1 MARSNGTYHPG
12 TPEYDP
18 TPGIA
23 QDFIEAASLEAS
35 RRPPDPTVAA
45 REQQI
50 AIVSHELRNSLAVVR
65 GATKLLQSV
74 SGADGIEGART
85 LIERHASHMARH
97 IDDLLAQGRGDMQR
111 EDLQFARADLR
122 RHVRHAADAI
132 LPECRRRAHQ
142 LLVTM
147 PPEPVWV
154 YADGERLEQALSNLL
169 VNAAK
174 YSADGGKIGIVLEH
188 HDGSTFIRVTD
199 SGIGISPAL
208 LPRIFDLYVQ
218 ADASARDGRHGIGLA
233 VVHDLIVRHGG
244 SVTAASPGLGQGSE
258 FTVTLPTI

>member
-1 MARSNGTYHPG
+1 MSRSNGTYHPESPG
-12 TPEYDP
+12 YDP
-18 TPGIA
+18 MPGFVQNLPQPA
-23 QDFIEAASLEAS
+23 
-35 RRPPDPTVAA
+35 RPAGDPLAAA

-65 GATKLLQSV
+65 GATKLLKSV
-74 SGADGIEGART
+74 SDANGLESART

-97 IDDLLAQGRGDMQR
+97 IDDLLAQGRGDAR
-111 EDLQFARADLR
+111 SVDLHFARADLR

-147 PPEPVWV
+147 PAEPVWV

-174 YSADGGKIGIVLEH
+174 YSPDGGKIGIVLEH
-188 HDGSTFIRVTD
+188 HDGSTSIHVKD
-199 SGIGISPAL
+199 SGIGITPAL

-218 ADASARDGRHGIGLA
+218 ADDSAHDRRHGIGLA
-233 VVHDLIVRHGG
+233 VVRDLIARHGG
-244 SVTAASPGLGQGSE
+244 NVMAASPGLGQGSE
-258 FTVTLPTI
+258 FTVTLPTL